1 MPFVD
6 KVYWI
11 TDVNGKRHLKN
22 VKELVHPT
30 IEEQEQEERRARI
43 FHRIIE
49 QNGEGLRRLAKS
61 DYEPF
66 DSDRRYWEEEQNG
79 RVYLS
84 KDKEGNPSLRNTKED
99 KPLSKS
105 EQRTHDFLND
115 MMQRLN
121 KEENNVNPRTNS

>member
-30 IEEQEQEERRARI
+30 EQEERRLRVLQ
-43 FHRIIE
+43 RIIE
-49 QNGEGLRRLAKS
+49 QNGDALRRLAES

-66 DSDRRYWEEEQNG
+66 DSDRRYWEEQD
-79 RVYLS
+79 RS
-84 KDKEGNPSLRNTKED
+84 KK
-99 KPLSKS
+99 
-105 EQRTHDFLND
+105 
-115 MMQRLN
+115 
-121 KEENNVNPRTNS
+121 